1 MKNQL
6 QVYYT
11 PIQLKMPVD
20 MEMLIEVDDPVYSFN
35 MEEGYQALRKIK
47 KLCRTDIR
55 FLWLLDGTKGPSH
68 VTIGNFINKRLKGKI
83 EDIFS
88 GDQRVTFGTGT

>member
-1 MKNQL
+1 
-6 QVYYT
+6 
-11 PIQLKMPVD
+11 
-20 MEMLIEVDDPVYSFN
+20 MLIEVDDPVYSFN
-35 MEEGYQALRKIK
+35 MEESYQILRKIK

-83 EDIFS
+83 EDIFLEIN
-88 GDQRVTFGTGT
+88 G